1 MQQDTTITSP
11 NSAIADTTSALSDI
25 NLIAYFSEEFMTTL
39 LQLVV
44 IFAIGLPLIFMLRR
58 WVRSFFTKKY
68 ATHYGMLA
76 GKVVFY
82 TGLVILT
89 IMVMGQLGFSL
100 APLLGAAGILGVA
113 LGFASQTS
121 VSNII
126 SGLFLIAEQPF
137 KVDDIITVGTNS
149 GFVLSIDML
158 SVKIRTFD
166 NRFVRIPNEMIIKQ
180 EVINNT
186 KFPIRRFNASVSVAY
201 KEDISKV
208 RGILL
213 DVAEKNE
220 YALSEPAP
228 LVIFDLFGQS
238 SIDLLLLVWA
248 PKDEYIQLK
257 NSINEEVKARFDKD
271 GIEIPFP
278 HVSLYS
284 GSESK
289 SLPIELID
297 RQQLLSGKEDAP
309 KKEK

>member
-1 MQQDTTITSP
+1 MEQDTTTTTP
-11 NSAIADTTSALSDI
+11 ADSAFSIQNISVEAF
-25 NLIAYFSEEFMTTL
+25 FSEE
-39 LQLVV
+39 V
-44 IFAIGLPLIFMLRR
+44 IALIFRIAVIIAVGFPVILMLRG
-58 WVRSFFTKKY
+58 WARSFFTKKY

-82 TGLVILT
+82 IGLVILVVT
-89 IMVMGQLGFSL
+89 VMGQLGISL

-137 KVDDIITVGTNS
+137 KVDDIITVGQNS

-158 SVKIRTFD
+158 SVKMRTFD
-166 NRFVRIPNEMIIKQ
+166 NRYVRIPNEMIIKQ

-186 KFPIRRFNASVSVAY
+186 KFPIRRFNANISVAY
-201 KEDISKV
+201 KEDIAQV
-208 RGILL
+208 REILL

-220 YALSEPAP
+220 FALSSPKP
-228 LVIFDLFGQS
+228 MVIFDMYGQS

-248 PKDEYIQLK
+248 PKDEFILLK
-257 NSINEEVKARFDKD
+257 NSINEEVKARFDKE

-284 GSESK
+284 GEETKSIPIQLIGDSSES
-289 SLPIELID
+289 IE
-297 RQQLLSGKEDAP
+297 E
-309 KKEK
+309 KKEGDQEKS

>member
-1 MQQDTTITSP
+1 MNSDSTAVADSTTTF
-11 NSAIADTTSALSDI
+11 LSR
-25 NLIAYFSEEFMTTL
+25 LSEEAFFSEEFLTL
-39 LQLVV
+39 SFKVAV
-44 IFAIGLPLIFMLRR
+44 ILAIGFPVILILRG
-58 WVRSFFTKKY
+58 WVRSFISKKY

-76 GKVVFY
+76 GKTVFY
-82 TGLVILT
+82 VGITILIVT
-89 IMVMGQLGFSL
+89 VLGQMGISL
-100 APLLGAAGILGVA
+100 APVLGAAGILGVA

-158 SVKIRTFD
+158 SVKMRTFD
-166 NRFVRIPNEMIIKQ
+166 NRYVRIPNEMIIKT

-186 KFPIRRFNASVSVAY
+186 KFPIRRFNAKISVAY
-201 KEDISKV
+201 REDIGKV
-208 RGILL
+208 REVLL

-220 YALSEPAP
+220 FALSEPAP
-228 LVIFDLFGQS
+228 IIIFDMFGAS

-248 PKDEYIQLK
+248 PKDEYIKLK
-257 NSINEEVKARFDKD
+257 NSINEEVKARFDKE

-284 GSESK
+284 GSASK
-289 SLPIELID
+289 SISVELSD
-297 RQQLLSGKEDAP
+297 P
-309 KKEK
+309 KKILPDQEDPDAKK